1 VSISHPYCSAL
12 GLVLTLGLAACGETE
27 MSEEWQLD
35 RLRVLGVRAEVIGG
49 PDPVLGYRAEPRPGE
64 TTGFSSLIYVP
75 DDQEWES
82 TTWLACLPDDSDA
95 YGCAPD
101 PEALEAF
108 ESLDEDKLDFKDP
121 DVLEELLELLEL
133 ARAAGFIGIEPLYEP
148 LWEVPIDALD
158 DQSEAERQEGKSA
171 FLTLSVAP
179 VGAEDDAD
187 LELAFKQVA
196 VSEAVTPN
204 HNPDIIDIEVTG
216 LSLGDDAGFT
226 ARRGI
231 TYKLDPVLAP
241 HHIETYAYLR
251 EDGETEWRAEQPYFT
266 WYAEAGEF
274 DEPLSL
280 HPFSRVEWTAP
291 KKTGVVTL
299 FTVVRDRR
307 GGMGWRQVLV
317 NVL

>member
-1 VSISHPYCSAL
+1 VIITHTPRITL
-12 GLVLTLGLAACGETE
+12 GLVLTLGLAACDEFE

-82 TTWLACLPDDSDA
+82 TTWLACLPEDSDL
-95 YGCAPD
+95 YGCSPN

-108 ESLDEDKLDFKDP
+108 EALDEDQLDFKDP
-121 DVLEELLELLEL
+121 DVLEELLEL
-133 ARAAGFIGIEPLYEP
+133 ARAAGLIGIEPFYEP
-148 LWEVPIDALD
+148 LWEVPIDALY

-171 FLTLSVAP
+171 FLTLAVAP

-187 LELAFKQVA
+187 LELAFKQVP

-204 HNPDIIDIEVTG
+204 HNPDIIDIEVAG
-216 LSLGDDAGFT
+216 QSLGDDVGFT

-231 TYKLDPVLAP
+231 TYKLNPVLAP

-280 HPFSRVEWTAP
+280 HPFSKVEWKAP
-291 KKTGVVTL
+291 NKTGVVTL
-299 FTVVRDRR
+299 YTVVRDRR
-307 GGMGWRQVLV
+307 GGMGWRRVLV
-317 NVL
+317 KVL